1 MGLHVVL
8 SAPKPGNFLLGWSG
22 TYTDRTSPPGSSV
35 HAMNALLV
43 TLQVVNVSKSVH
55 ITLASWYL
63 ADVISIVDLAMFS
76 VLTV

>member
-8 SAPKPGNFLLGWSG
+8 SAPKPGNLVLDRSG

-43 TLQVVNVSKSVH
+43 TDEVVNVSKSALIV
-55 ITLASWYL
+55 LASWYV
-63 ADVISIVDLAMFS
+63 ADVTSIVDLVMFS
-76 VLTV
+76 VLMV